1 MMISAVQRLKGVQ
14 QTAKSTA
21 RLTGGISWANPTVT
35 NPVLVK
41 PTAKS
46 LSTCQH
52 PSSRSPVVVVVA
64 VAGAEGSQSL
74 TNSLTQPHTQ
84 NTTSFNALHNN
95 IKGRN
100 NRLLPFSSSS
110 SCSLPS
116 SSCSPRHFS
125 TALSSLSTSKS
136 LFASGKQL
144 KISSKFIQLS
154 KRNYCSKHHSLFQAH
169 QSDIHSMCYASEGA
183 SS

>member
-95 IKGRN
+95 IKDATIAYFLF
-100 NRLLPFSSSS
+100 LLPPLALF
-110 SCSLPS
+110 LPLL
-116 SSCSPRHFS
+116 
-125 TALSSLSTSKS
+125 ALPD
-136 LFASGKQL
+136 
-144 KISSKFIQLS
+144 I
-154 KRNYCSKHHSLFQAH
+154 FQRLYLLLALQNLYLH
-169 QSDIHSMCYASEGA
+169 LVSN
-183 SS
+183 